1 MHDYDPEL
9 CISPLVIAPAAIPKA
24 RVKAGSSVGSARVY
38 LDKTSLDRISFI
50 RQYVETEMGT
60 RLSTSMVIRLALH
73 SMAVRLK
80 EVSGKG
86 KLPSQ
91 IKASKEGR

>member
-1 MHDYDPEL
+1 MHHYNPDL
-9 CISPLVIAPAAIPKA
+9 CISPLTLAAAVIPKA

-38 LDKTSLDRISFI
+38 LDKTALDRITFI
-50 RQYVETEMGT
+50 QEYVEREMGT
-60 RLSTSMVIRLALH
+60 RLSTSLVIQLTLH

-91 IKASKEGR
+91 IKASQAGR